1 MGFLTL
7 MAVVRMSEV
16 LRRDT
21 FLRRLILAFI
31 GIGFILVPVCCWRL
45 FSFMSH
51 MEEITVGGKVANDRS
66 LAVYVELGTWDRKHR
81 TVFLALTLFILIS
94 LKDF

>member
-21 FLRRLILAFI
+21 FLRRLILVFI

-45 FSFMSH
+45 FNFMSQ

-66 LAVYVELGTWDRKHR
+66 LAVYVELGIWDRIERRLYFRGSFK
-81 TVFLALTLFILIS
+81 F
-94 LKDF
+94 